1 MTLVDEVRRFNR
13 FYTREIGLLHEHLP
27 ASELSLAEARVL
39 YELAQSDDRTAADI
53 TRSLEMDKA
62 HLSRILARF
71 RSRGFLQSRPNP
83 LHRKHLLLSLTE
95 IGREAFATI
104 ERGTR
109 SLIDR
114 IIAPI
119 DQQGRQV
126 LISAMRDIC
135 SVLNDGRLR
144 GEVVRLRP
152 PEPGDLGWVVHRQA
166 VLYHQEYGWDWT
178 YEGLISDIAA
188 KFIANFDPSRE
199 DCWIAELNG
208 LVVGSVF
215 LTRSDDPT
223 VARLRL
229 LYVEP
234 NARGLGIGKSLVTA
248 CIERARTLGYR
259 ELKLWTNDI
268 LAAAR
273 HIYQTAGFV
282 LVDEAPHRSFGFDL
296 VGQTWKL
303 DLR

>member
-13 FYTREIGLLHEHLP
+13 FYTREIGLLREHLP

-62 HLSRILARF
+62 HVSRILARF
-71 RSRGFLQSRPNP
+71 RSRGLLESRPNP
-83 LHRKHLLLSLTE
+83 LHRKHLLLSLTQT
-95 IGREAFATI
+95 GRDAFATI
-104 ERGTR
+104 EQGTR
-109 SLIDR
+109 SLIET
-114 IIAPI
+114 ILTPV
-119 DQQGRQV
+119 DQSGRQR
-126 LISAMRDIC
+126 LISAMQDIR
-135 SVLNDGRLR
+135 SVLDDNRSR
-144 GEVVRLRP
+144 ETAVKLRP
-152 PEPGDLGWVVHRQA
+152 PEPGDLGWVIHRQA

-178 YEGLISDIAA
+178 YEGLISDITA
-188 KFIANFDPSRE
+188 KFIANFDPARE
-199 DCWIAELNG
+199 DCWIAEHNG
-208 LVVGSVF
+208 LVAGSIF
-215 LTRSDDPT
+215 LTQSEDP
-223 VARLRL
+223 AIAKLRL

-234 NARGLGIGKSLVTA
+234 SARGLGIGKSLVTA

-273 HIYQTAGFV
+273 HIYQTVGFV
-282 LVDEAPHRSFGFDL
+282 LVDEAPHHLFGFDL

-303 DLR
+303 DLT